1 MFSMVGLKYGGRDAW
16 GSAVGYHCFSSTAA
30 SQIHWGCSMNL
41 QRRILSC
48 TFVSKVKDHVAC
60 SAEIPSAKVPL
71 KSKCCLLWMHG
82 VAVLLK
88 PTSCRCRRLR
98 VSERFEALELQI
110 WEKRK
115 RITKK
120 TIAVSW
126 IPILKPPP
134 STTGWSNGA
143 RRSCWYLCS
152 ILSCVLNPSCLLE
165 ILRFLSHEIL
175 LALPFLSFKPRAH
188 LCPLFSLHAHGFFVV
203 ELLFFSFLISVEN
216 WDETRVKTH
225 LRYKL

>member
-1 MFSMVGLKYGGRDAW
+1 MFSMVGLKDGGRDAC
-16 GSAVGYHCFSSTAA
+16 GSAGGCHCFSSTAA
-30 SQIHWGCSMNL
+30 PQIHWGCSMNL

-48 TFVSKVKDHVAC
+48 TCVSKVKDHVAC

-71 KSKCCLLWMHG
+71 KPKCCLLCMHG
-82 VAVLLK
+82 IAVLLK
-88 PTSCRCRRLR
+88 PTSCRYRRLR
-98 VSERFEALELQI
+98 VSKILEGLELQI

-120 TIAVSW
+120 TIALSW

-143 RRSCWYLCS
+143 RRSADTSAAFCPVSWIHPACWKF
-152 ILSCVLNPSCLLE
+152 
-165 ILRFLSHEIL
+165 RFLSHEIL
-175 LALPFLSFKPRAH
+175 LASPFLSLKPRAH
-188 LCPLFSLHAHGFFVV
+188 LCLLFSLHTHGFFVL
-203 ELLFFSFLISVEN
+203 ELPVFSFLISVEN
-216 WDETRVKTH
+216 WDETRVKTR

>member
-1 MFSMVGLKYGGRDAW
+1 MFSMVGLKYGGRDAC

-48 TFVSKVKDHVAC
+48 TCVSKVKDHMAC
-60 SAEIPSAKVPL
+60 FAEISSAKLPL
-71 KSKCCLLWMHG
+71 KPKCCLLWMHG

-98 VSERFEALELQI
+98 VSEILEGLDLQI
-110 WEKRK
+110 WGKRK
-115 RITKK
+115 KSMKK
-120 TIAVSW
+120 TIALSW

-143 RRSCWYLCS
+143 THPADTSAAFCPVSWIHPACWKYFAS
-152 ILSCVLNPSCLLE
+152 FPMRSCLL
-165 ILRFLSHEIL
+165 RLS
-175 LALPFLSFKPRAH
+175 S
-188 LCPLFSLHAHGFFVV
+188 PLNQELICARCSLHTPMGF
-203 ELLFFSFLISVEN
+203 LLWSFCFFPFSSRLKIEM
-216 WDETRVKTH
+216 
-225 LRYKL
+225 KLV